1 MWKYVTMAT
10 MLVMAGTVQADEE
23 ALEPAPTA
31 AIMPEEVSAAPAR
44 RWNPVM
50 LTRVGDLPDALMDRL
65 KAWAEESLVI
75 PVPLGESLN
84 SESEQMEAVV
94 PVAAHLL
101 QADDLGVVV
110 LHAKATLDQPNG
122 IYRPEARVVV
132 INVTDMS
139 EGADEIKLAT
149 RLERQV
155 IRGICVLM
163 GMEWS
168 PNPESAMAAYASLEE
183 LDRMGR
189 NLDPPWLLKF
199 QERARALGLPLDPD
213 SPMNFF
219 RE

>member
-1 MWKYVTMAT
+1 MWKYVVAM
-10 MLVMAGTVQADEE
+10 MLGMAGATQAEDGV
-23 ALEPAPTA
+23 AEPGA
-31 AIMPEEVSAAPAR
+31 AAAMVSEEVAAAPAR
-44 RWNPVM
+44 PMNPVM
-50 LTRVGDLPDALMDRL
+50 LTKVGDLPDTLMDRL

-84 SESEQMEAVV
+84 TESDQMEAVV
-94 PVAAHLL
+94 PVAAQLL

-110 LHAKATLDQPNG
+110 LNAKATLDQPNG

-132 INVTDMS
+132 INVTDMR
-139 EGADEIKLAT
+139 EGADEATLAA

-163 GMEWS
+163 GLEWS
-168 PNPESAMAAYASLEE
+168 PNPESAMAVYDSLEE

-199 QERARALGLPLDPD
+199 QERAREIGIPLDPD